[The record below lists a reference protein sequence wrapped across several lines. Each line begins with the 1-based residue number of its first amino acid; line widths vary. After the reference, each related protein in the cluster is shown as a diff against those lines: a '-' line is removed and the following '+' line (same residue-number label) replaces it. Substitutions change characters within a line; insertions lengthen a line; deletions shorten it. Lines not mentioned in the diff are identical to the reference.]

1 MKTSLRE
8 IAKSFALSI
17 FAIAILA
24 LGQGVAKADLVT
36 FNTTGTFMNGTS
48 TQVFGSG
55 ANTTTLTFVG
65 TPAGTTVNTPSN
77 SNFGDIQATSTGTG
91 ATVMGGFTLAFN
103 VTSPIMG
110 SDTAAGTLSGLIAP
124 NQSNAFL
131 LFSDTTASVGGFTF
145 TVIQPAGG
153 IPLVPQSTGAG
164 GDANM
169 GTTTIQGTV
178 TGTAVPEPATMLLL
192 GTGLVGI
199 AGIARRRMKNGR
211 SSDEV

>member
-65 TPAGTTVNTPSN
+65 TPDGTTVNTPSN

-91 ATVMGGFTLAFN
+91 ATAMGGFTLAFN

-110 SDTAAGTLSGLIAP
+110 SDTAAGTLSGLLAP

-131 LFSDTTASVGGFTF
+131 LFSDTTASIGGFTF

-164 GDANM
+164 GNANL

-192 GTGLVGI
+192 GTGLASISGMV
-199 AGIARRRMKNGR
+199 RRRRKAKA
-211 SSDEV
+211 E